1 MGSLLDGFDP
11 YGTAFQQDPHPFYDA
26 MRAASPAW
34 HVESRNVWFVTR
46 HDLVSAVVKDTA
58 TFSSAYGST
67 ANEPPKPHIKE
78 RIEAI
83 KAEGWKRPPT
93 LLTSDPPDH
102 TRYRNTVARAFNA
115 RVIAALQPAI
125 EQIVAEE
132 VDRLGAGGRV
142 DFTELFSDTVPVRV
156 IIRTLALPEAD
167 QQNIKRWSDDTTAGI
182 GSFLPD
188 DRAVEAAHGV
198 VELQRFMHAEI
209 MKRVD
214 EPSDD
219 IISMLVDADLPLADG
234 SGNRKLV
241 IEEAMG
247 ILQSLIGAGNETTTK
262 LFSEMMML
270 LGRNKAEWMRLKADP
285 SRAPRIVEEALRLS
299 TPAQGLYRV
308 TTRDT
313 EIEGVRIPAGA
324 KVFAAFSA
332 ANRDPA
338 VFPEPHRFIPDRPNV
353 RDHLAFGGGVHF
365 CIGAPLSR
373 LESVIAL
380 EHLARRWSD
389 FELSPDNAFTYHAT
403 YMLRGL
409 EHLYI
414 DFAVAG

>member
-1 MGSLLDGFDP
+1 MSSLLDGFDP
-11 YGTAFQQDPHPFYDA
+11 YESAFQQDPHPFYDA
-26 MRAASPAW
+26 MRAESPAW
-34 HVESRNVWFVTR
+34 HVKSRNVWFVTR
-46 HDLVSAVVKDTA
+46 HDLVSSVVKNPA
-58 TFSSAYGST
+58 VFSSAYGST
-67 ANEPPKPHIKE
+67 ANEPPKPHIKQE
-78 RIEAI
+78 IDAV
-83 KAEGWKRPPT
+83 KAKGWHRPPT
-93 LLTSDPPDH
+93 LLTCDPPDH

-132 VDRLGAGGRV
+132 IDRFIDRGHV
-142 DFTELFSDTVPVRV
+142 DFTEAFSDTVPVRV
-156 IIRTLALPEAD
+156 IIRTLALPESD

-182 GSFLPD
+182 GSFLSD
-188 DRAVEAAHGV
+188 ERAVEAAHGV

-209 MKRVD
+209 MKRV
-214 EPSDD
+214 EHPTDD
-219 IISMLVDADLPLADG
+219 IISMLVDADLSLADG
-234 SGNRKLV
+234 SGTRKLV
-241 IEEAMG
+241 IEESMG

-270 LGRNKAEWMRLKADP
+270 LGRNKIEWHKLKADP
-285 SRAPRIVEEALRLS
+285 SRAPRVVEESLRLS

-308 TTRDT
+308 ATQDT
-313 EIEGVRIPAGA
+313 AIEGVPIPKGA

-338 VFPEPHRFIPDRPNV
+338 VFPDPHRFDPDRPNV

-373 LESVIAL
+373 LESVVAL
-380 EHLARRWSD
+380 EHLTRRWED
-389 FELSPDNAFTYHAT
+389 FELSAKNSYSYHET

-409 EHLYI
+409 EHLHV
-414 DFAVAG
+414 DFTAAH